1 MEKQGRMSGR
11 PKKRKQGQKSRRRHR
26 WEKRAVLTAAL
37 SERCKSYGEWFD
49 KCPTD
54 GWWGELIVGSKWR
67 IIWRV
72 IEKKLESLVRIFL
85 PSANLP
91 LYTSHEGSIEL
102 NQALTD

>member
-1 MEKQGRMSGR
+1 MDGLRSV
-11 PKKRKQGQKSRRRHR
+11 SRDRRA
-26 WEKRAVLTAAL
+26 EGGIGGKKRAVLTAAL

-54 GWWGELIVGSKWR
+54 GWWGELIVGCKWR

-91 LYTSHEGSIEL
+91 LYTSHE
-102 NQALTD
+102 